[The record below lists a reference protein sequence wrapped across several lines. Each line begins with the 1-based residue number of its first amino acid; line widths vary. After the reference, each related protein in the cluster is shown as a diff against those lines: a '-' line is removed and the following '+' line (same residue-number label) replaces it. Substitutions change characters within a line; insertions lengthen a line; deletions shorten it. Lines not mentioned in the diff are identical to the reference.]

1 MEMIHNLV
9 PETDWYEWSV
19 MEEYNAI
26 YGDERVAVLVVGFDT
41 VRPEGLVSWC
51 S

>member
-19 MEEYNAI
+19 MEEHNAI
-26 YGDERVAVLVVGFDT
+26 YGDERVAVLEVGLDT
-41 VRPEGLVSWC
+41 FRPERLVSW
-51 S
+51 SS